1 METTAIN
8 RKAFIRELK
17 ADMRRSVKAGVQ
29 SVFFPRAAEKTHRKS
44 RVSLGGAVARVGR
57 CMYVAMDKYARTNG
71 VNK

>member
-8 RKAFIRELK
+8 RKAFARELNAAMHK
-17 ADMRRSVKAGVQ
+17 SITAGVQ

-57 CMYVAMDKYARTNG
+57 CLYVAMDKYGQTNG
-71 VNK
+71 ANK